1 MEIYAILACVHEV
14 ESQNRMERYV
24 SICSDSQAALK
35 ALKAVKT
42 YPLVYECQRALND
55 ISIRQVVGLL
65 WVLGH
70 VRKRGNEIADE
81 LARGA
86 SALRFHGPKPAVGFH
101 GPEPVLGASRC
112 DLQRTLRHW
121 LTKQHW
127 AQW

>member
-81 LARGA
+81 LPNG
-86 SALRFHGPKPAVGFH
+86 
-101 GPEPVLGASRC
+101 
-112 DLQRTLRHW
+112 
-121 LTKQHW
+121 
-127 AQW
+127 